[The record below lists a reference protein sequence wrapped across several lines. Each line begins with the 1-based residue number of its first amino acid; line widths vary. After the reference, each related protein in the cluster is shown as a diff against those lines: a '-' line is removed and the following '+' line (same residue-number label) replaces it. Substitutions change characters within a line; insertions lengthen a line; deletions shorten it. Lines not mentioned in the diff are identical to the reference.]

1 MSFRIAFPISV
12 KIDVVV
18 LIGITLTINH
28 FRYYSHFNS
37 ISCCNL

>member
-12 KIDVVV
+12 KIDVV
-18 LIGITLTINH
+18 LIGITLTVDH

-37 ISCCNL
+37 VSCCNL